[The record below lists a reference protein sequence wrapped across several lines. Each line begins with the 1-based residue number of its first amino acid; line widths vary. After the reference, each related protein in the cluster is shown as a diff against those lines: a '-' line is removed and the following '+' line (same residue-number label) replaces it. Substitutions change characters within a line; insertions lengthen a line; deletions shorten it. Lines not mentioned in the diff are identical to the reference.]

1 LVWLLVTGKCWLR
14 ASLLPGLQ
22 SHSTTWINGSSDP
35 SVPTA
40 AAATAAAAAATAD
53 IAFPSLQQP
62 YYFGWMNH
70 LRSGLY
76 AMTAYVALMLT
87 INCWIEHNLQGRNWL
102 TEDQKAALRLPR
114 ARLISDLA
122 MELLPAALAIGVVA
136 SWLRLKIA
144 QKRALD
150 KFRCAACVTLI
161 LKCAMC
167 MLDP

>member
-1 LVWLLVTGKCWLR
+1 LIWLLVMGKHWLR
-14 ASLLPGLQ
+14 ALLLPGLQ
-22 SHSTTWINGSSDP
+22 SHSTTWINDSSDP

-40 AAATAAAAAATAD
+40 ATAAAAAAAAATAD

-87 INCWIEHNLQGRNWL
+87 INCWIEQNLQSRNWL

-122 MELLPAALAIGVVA
+122 MELLPAAVAIGVVA

-144 QKRALD
+144 ENRALD
-150 KFRCAACVTLI
+150 KFRWAACVTNC
-161 LKCAMC
+161 K
-167 MLDP
+167 ML